1 MIQFITSFIHSS
13 LVVANP
19 RDMFLSRVRRASRAA
34 SGAIAST
41 SSADV
46 AIARRHAAMTTP
58 WRMPWM
64 TTTPSMTRA
73 YASSSSPRA
82 GANKGPVGWVS
93 LLLVSLTGGGCLYAY
108 DLERARRV
116 NAAREGRRRGDNG
129 FQTRV
134 AGGRA
139 SVGGDFTLVD
149 AKTGKRFDTAKDL
162 RGRFALLYFGF
173 THCPDVCPDEL
184 EKVAEVVDAVNEARG
199 SSVNALVPVFITI
212 DPHRDDKK
220 RVKAYVEE
228 FHPTMIGLV
237 GSERRATTRRE
248 SIASI
253 IVKPATS
260 ARRKIIS
267 STTPS
272 SPTSSIQTAI
282 SSRFTVKIPPPRRF
296 RGAFEHAQ
304 TSTRVAASPR
314 ARRTIEDRHKTRPRV
329 HRCSIHASRAHPSTH
344 THLSTRPFVH
354 ARVSP
359 PSPSVSRGAGGAH
372 RPSSLLAARPRP
384 RETRRARRDRDA
396 IETRSIVRASANA
409 SERETRRRRETR
421 SRVVV
426 PLARRRKETTTCRR
440 NREAARGNREIERR
454 RSRRCPC
461 RRSCGAWRRR
471 RRRRC
476 VEETR

>member
-228 FHPTMIGLV
+228 FHPAMIGLV
-237 GSERRATTRRE
+237 GSEKACDDAARKYRVYHRKTGDERATKDYLVDH
-248 SIASI
+248 SI
-253 IVKPATS
+253 ITYLIDPNGDFVTFYGKN
-260 ARRKIIS
+260 
-267 STTPS
+267 TTAEEVS
-272 SPTSSIQTAI
+272 RSIL
-282 SSRFTVKIPPPRRF
+282 
-296 RGAFEHAQ
+296 EHA
-304 TSTRVAASPR
+304 RDFDEGRGVAA
-314 ARRTIEDRHKTRPRV
+314 
-329 HRCSIHASRAHPSTH
+329 
-344 THLSTRPFVH
+344 
-354 ARVSP
+354 
-359 PSPSVSRGAGGAH
+359 
-372 RPSSLLAARPRP
+372 
-384 RETRRARRDRDA
+384 
-396 IETRSIVRASANA
+396 
-409 SERETRRRRETR
+409 
-421 SRVVV
+421 
-426 PLARRRKETTTCRR
+426 
-440 NREAARGNREIERR
+440 READHRG
-454 RSRRCPC
+454 
-461 RRSCGAWRRR
+461 
-471 RRRRC
+471 
-476 VEETR
+476 